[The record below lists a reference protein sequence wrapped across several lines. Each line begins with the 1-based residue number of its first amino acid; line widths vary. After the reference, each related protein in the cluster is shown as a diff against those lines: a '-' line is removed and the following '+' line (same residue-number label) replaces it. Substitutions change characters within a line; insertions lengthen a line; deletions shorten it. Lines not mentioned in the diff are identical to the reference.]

1 MGFQSELSKLEGLL
15 NRLNPRS
22 SKSRSKRGGDNAMK
36 GGTKPDVDVRH
47 FKLVKV
53 DNKDVSDGGRYDLPS
68 KTRSGKVNRRG
79 PKDVASKVFS
89 ELCRKRK
96 QGEDCKYKISIAETT
111 QGSSHKVYHYDAVRV
126 KLSKKEREASKRT
139 VMENGKK
146 RVIENKYKNVLKSLG

>member
-1 MGFQSELSKLEGLL
+1 MS
-15 NRLNPRS
+15 
-22 SKSRSKRGGDNAMK
+22 

-53 DNKDVSDGGRYDLPS
+53 DSKEITDGGRYDLPS

-96 QGEDCKYKISIAETT
+96 RGDECKYKISISETT
-111 QGSSHKVYHYDAVRV
+111 QGSSHKVYHYEAIRV
-126 KLSKKEREASKRT
+126 KLSKAEREASKRT
-139 VMENGKK
+139 VVEKGKK
-146 RVIENKYKNVLKSLG
+146 RVIENKYKNV